1 MSTTH
6 PSICRLCP
14 AHCPILVE
22 VDEARAVKVTGD
34 PSNDFFQGYTCPKGR
49 ALPEQHANPARLL
62 HSMKR
67 EADGSHRPIGN
78 QQAMDE
84 IAEKVSALVAKH
96 GPRSVALYVGTGA
109 LPHPA
114 APRLA
119 GGWLAS
125 IGSPMMFSSNTI
137 DQPGKQI
144 ALALHGSWQAG
155 EQGFEDADTWLVVG
169 LNTVISK
176 SNGIPNQN
184 PGQKIKDAVARGMQM
199 IVIDPRRSET
209 AKHAALHLQPRPGED
224 PTILAG
230 IIRVIIEEKLY
241 DADFVEENA
250 EGFAALKDTV
260 KAFTPDYVA
269 KRAGVPAEDIVQA
282 AHIFGKARRGCGVA
296 GTGPS
301 FATRG
306 TLTEYLLLCLNT
318 LCGRWAR
325 AGEKVLRPNVM
336 LPAYTARAQPY
347 PPYLAWGFGEKLR
360 VRGLTDAACGLP
372 TAALADEIL
381 LDGEGQVK
389 ALICLGGNP
398 MMAWP
403 DQNRT
408 RAAMD
413 KLELLV
419 TLDPEMSATAELADY
434 VIAPRLSLET
444 PGMSQPAESLKY
456 YTLALGFGRPWA
468 QYSPQI
474 VEPPQGSDVIEEWQ
488 FFHGLSKRMGLPS
501 FLADQYGWGQHIE
514 SPMHIVA
521 IDDDNPPSTDE
532 LYEQF
537 LQLSRIPLEE
547 VKRHPHGKLFDE
559 IDERVQPR
567 EEGNTDRL
575 QIGQPDML
583 SELAEIRAQDYT
595 AQQANADFP
604 FLLIPRRS
612 NNFINSSGRSLQK
625 LTGKRPYNPAF
636 IHPEDLTE
644 LGIESGQSVAIRS
657 AHDTIYAV
665 VEADKTLRRG
675 SVAMTHAFGGQPDE
689 DERHR
694 EIGSNVGRLTSVELD
709 YDPVSGIP
717 RMGALPIAIE
727 STSATV

>member
-1 MSTTH
+1 MPATH
-6 PSICRLCP
+6 PSICRICP

-22 VDEARAVKVTGD
+22 VEDGLAVKVSGD

-49 ALPEQHANPARLL
+49 ALPEQHANPSRLL

-67 EADGSHRPIGN
+67 DDNGDHHPIPVK
-78 QQAMDE
+78 QAMDE
-84 IAEKVSALVAKH
+84 IADKISAIVAEH

-109 LPHPA
+109 LPQPA

-144 ALALHGSWQAG
+144 ALALHGSWKAG
-155 EQGFEDADTWLVVG
+155 EHGFEDADTWLVVG

-199 IVIDPRRSET
+199 VVIDPRRSET
-209 AKHAALHLQPRPGED
+209 ARSAVLHIQPRPGED

-241 DADFVEENA
+241 DAEFIDANA
-250 EGFAALKDTV
+250 EGFAELAEHV
-260 KAFTPDYVA
+260 QAFTPDYVA
-269 KRAGVPAEDIVQA
+269 QRADIPKEDIVRA
-282 AHIFGKARRGCGVA
+282 AHIFGKARRGCAVA

-325 AGEKVLRPNVM
+325 AGEKVMRPNVM
-336 LPAYTARAQPY
+336 LPAYTARAEPY
-347 PPYLAWGFGEKLR
+347 PPYPAWGFGEKLR
-360 VRGLTDAACGLP
+360 VRNLTDAACGMP

-474 VEPPQGSDVIEEWQ
+474 TEVPEGSDLIEEWQ

-514 SPMHIVA
+514 SPMHIVP
-521 IDDDNPPSTDE
+521 IDDDNPPTTDE
-532 LYEQF
+532 LYQHF
-537 LQLSRIPLEE
+537 TQLSRIPLDE

-575 QIGQPDML
+575 QLGQPDML
-583 SELAEIRAQDYT
+583 RALAEVRAEDY
-595 AQQANADFP
+595 AAKRSDRDYP
-604 FLLIPRRS
+604 FLLIPRRA
-612 NNFINSSGRSLQK
+612 NNVINSSGRSVKK

-636 IHPEDLTE
+636 MHPDDLSA
-644 LGIESGQSVAIRS
+644 LGLQGGQSVVLRSVSDAI
-657 AHDTIYAV
+657 HAV
-665 VEADKTLRRG
+665 VEADDSLRRG
-675 SVAMTHAFGGQPDE
+675 CVSMTHAFGGQPE
-689 DERHR
+689 DDAKHR

-709 YDPVSGIP
+709 YDPVCGIP
-717 RMGALPIAIE
+717 RMGALPIAI
-727 STSATV
+727 SPAA